1 MSNLLSEIIRWAKSL
16 KYWEQAIL
24 DKILAGETFTEET
37 YQEIYK
43 YLLEDERLIEKSDIE
58 RPALRFP
65 DETKIPEERIPQPLR
80 ISKISNLQNVNA
92 LALGQTLT
100 FGPQLTAIFG
110 ANASGKSGYSR
121 VFGCA
126 GFTRGDRK
134 VYPNITDASEAS
146 VQQSADIEICSD
158 DDTQNICYLIGEPC
172 SDLSFCHIFDSTSVN
187 VHLTKSN
194 EFSFSPAG
202 LENLTRLAKET
213 DVVRNIL
220 KDKITQLGKPHK
232 FNEYFVGEVS
242 RVSETIRDLGP
253 KTDLKALEKLA
264 TITEDDKKKT
274 KQSEER
280 LSYLKNL
287 KVEEKIKSIN
297 KQIAD
302 LQGLKTKLGVVGEAL
317 KDDSFG
323 QLGDAISSFLK
334 ISRLAKQMGIE
345 QFRSDYFTQTGSD
358 EWDKFVH
365 AAKELARAETE
376 RGEREP
382 YPQEGDR
389 CLLCY
394 QALSDEA
401 LDLIRRLWKFLEEDI
416 MERLQQAENL
426 LKQNKSGFQAVF
438 TDFFNE
444 QSVYYRLVEELNPAL
459 VSVIQGFLDSCNDRK
474 NKGIEF
480 ITNLKTEPLTSLP
493 VDGNEEIQKLISGLE
508 TQRED
513 LREKGPAEEI
523 EELEKFL
530 MLQRHR
536 KILEK
541 ILPEVKVYVFHRAWA
556 VLAANRIGSTA
567 HITRTHNELFGRLVK
582 QGYLESF
589 NGILESLD
597 HSINVKIV
605 TVARK
610 GVTYKQVVLDKCAA
624 NVSDATPDK
633 IFSEGE
639 KRAVSI
645 ADFLAEVEVDLNCTS
660 MVLDDPVTS
669 FDLEWRE
676 KIAAILAK
684 EATKRQVIVFTH
696 DLAFLYHL
704 IEAAEQEN
712 VDILCHWIQ
721 RGWSDGVPGYVSID
735 NSPAIDK
742 SFKKPTKV
750 QQLFERAKNEKSDFS
765 ERERLL
771 KDGFGALR
779 TCYEAFIIFDLFND
793 VVERFSERIS
803 FGRLEQIVWDESIVQ
818 EVINKYEDLS
828 LLMEGHLHST
838 RFAYKDLTPDILYSE
853 IQRFTELK
861 KQLKELKKKAT

>member
-1 MSNLLSEIIRWAKSL
+1 M
-16 KYWEQAIL
+16 KYWEQATL
-24 DKILAGETFTEET
+24 DKILAGEAFTGET
-37 YQEIYK
+37 YQELYQ
-43 YLLEDERLIEKSDIE
+43 YLLEDEGLTEKLEKE
-58 RPALRFP
+58 RPEIRFS
-65 DETKIPEERIPQPLR
+65 DETKIPEEPALQPLR
-80 ISKISNLQNVNA
+80 LSKIYNLQNVNA
-92 LALGQTLT
+92 LVPGQSLM

-110 ANASGKSGYSR
+110 GNASGKSGYAR

-134 VYPNITDASEAS
+134 VLPNVTDESGVSLQPA
-146 VQQSADIEICSD
+146 ADIEICAD
-158 DDTQNICYLIGEPC
+158 DGSKNINYVVGDACA
-172 SDLSFCHIFDSTSVN
+172 DLSFCHVFDSTSVH

-202 LENLTRLAKET
+202 LQNLTRLAEET

-220 KDKITQLGKPHK
+220 RDKITELEKPHK
-232 FNEYFVGEVS
+232 FNEYFIGEVS
-242 RVSETIRDLGP
+242 LVSETIRDLGP
-253 KTDLKALEKLA
+253 KTDLKVLKKLA
-264 TITEDDKKKT
+264 TITEDDEKKT

-287 KVEEKIKSIN
+287 KVEKKIKSIN
-297 KQIAD
+297 KQITD

-317 KDDSFG
+317 KDDLFG
-323 QLGDAISSFLK
+323 QLGDDISSFLK

-345 QFRSDYFTQTGSD
+345 QFRPDYFTQTGSD
-358 EWDKFVH
+358 EWYQFIQ
-365 AAKELARAETE
+365 AAKELATGETE

-394 QALSDEA
+394 QVLSDEA
-401 LDLIRRLWKFLEEDI
+401 VDLIRRLWKFLEDDI
-416 MERLQQAENL
+416 MDRLRQAENL
-426 LKQNKSGFQAVF
+426 LKQYKNGFQAVS
-438 TDFFNE
+438 TDFFDE
-444 QSVYYRLVEELNPAL
+444 QSVYYRLVQELNPAL
-459 VSVIQGFLDSCNDRK
+459 VSVIRGFLGGCNDRK
-474 NKGIEF
+474 NKGIEL
-480 ITNLKTEPLTSLP
+480 ITNLNTETLTLLP
-493 VDGNEEIQKLISGLE
+493 VDGTEEIQKLISGLE

-513 LREKGPAEEI
+513 LRKKDPAEEI

-567 HITRTHNELFGRLVK
+567 HITRKHNKLFERLVK
-582 QGYLESF
+582 QGYLERF

-645 ADFLAEVEVDLNCTS
+645 ADFLAEVEVDPNCTS

-704 IEAAEQEN
+704 NKHAELEGAEK
-712 VDILCHWIQ
+712 VTHWIK
-721 RGWSDGVPGYVSID
+721 READGRPGYVYLEK
-735 NSPAIDK
+735 SPATEKK
-742 SFKKPTKV
+742 SLSTGHV
-750 QQLFERAKNEKSDFS
+750 EKICKMT
-765 ERERLL
+765 READPETQEILIKL
-771 KDGFGALR
+771 GFGELR
-779 TCYEAFIIFDLFND
+779 TCYEAFIIYGLFGGT
-793 VVERFSERIS
+793 VQRFE
-803 FGRLEQIVWDESIVQ
+803 EQVRYYLLKEAYWDESIAKA
-818 EVINKYEDLS
+818 VIEKYEFLS
-828 LLMEGHLHST
+828 RFVDSHLHSDAFT
-838 RFAYKDLTPDILYSE
+838 GKKPTPDDLLAE
-853 IQRFTELK
+853 IQYFNGLRNT
-861 KQLKELKKKAT
+861 LKELKKKRKEEAA

>member
-1 MSNLLSEIIRWAKSL
+1 M
-16 KYWEQAIL
+16 KYWEQATL
-24 DKILAGETFTEET
+24 DKILAGEAFTGET
-37 YQEIYK
+37 YQELYQ
-43 YLLEDERLIEKSDIE
+43 YLLEDEGLTEKLEKE
-58 RPALRFP
+58 RPEIRFS
-65 DETKIPEERIPQPLR
+65 DETKIPEEPALQPLR
-80 ISKISNLQNVNA
+80 LSKIYNLQNVNA
-92 LALGQTLT
+92 LVPGQSLM

-110 ANASGKSGYSR
+110 GNASGKSGYAR

-134 VYPNITDASEAS
+134 VLPNVTDESGVSLQPA
-146 VQQSADIEICSD
+146 ADIEICAD
-158 DDTQNICYLIGEPC
+158 DGSKNINYVVGDACA
-172 SDLSFCHIFDSTSVN
+172 DLSFCHVFDSTSVH

-202 LENLTRLAKET
+202 LQNLTRLAEET

-220 KDKITQLGKPHK
+220 RDKITELEKPHK
-232 FNEYFVGEVS
+232 FNEYFIGEVS
-242 RVSETIRDLGP
+242 LVSETIRDLGP
-253 KTDLKALEKLA
+253 KTDLKVLKKLA
-264 TITEDDKKKT
+264 TITKDDEKKT

-287 KVEEKIKSIN
+287 KVEKKIKSIN
-297 KQIAD
+297 KQITD

-317 KDDSFG
+317 KDDLFG
-323 QLGDAISSFLK
+323 QLGDDISSFLK

-345 QFRSDYFTQTGSD
+345 QFRPDYFTQTGSD
-358 EWDKFVH
+358 EWYQFIQ
-365 AAKELARAETE
+365 AAKELATGETE

-394 QALSDEA
+394 QVLSDEA
-401 LDLIRRLWKFLEEDI
+401 VDLIRRLWKFLEDDI
-416 MERLQQAENL
+416 MDRLRQAENL
-426 LKQNKSGFQAVF
+426 LKQYKNGFQAVS
-438 TDFFNE
+438 TDFFDE
-444 QSVYYRLVEELNPAL
+444 QSVYYRLVQELNPAL
-459 VSVIQGFLDSCNDRK
+459 VSVIRGFLGGCNDRK
-474 NKGIEF
+474 NKGIEL
-480 ITNLKTEPLTSLP
+480 ITNLNTETLTLLP
-493 VDGNEEIQKLISGLE
+493 VDGTEEIQKLISGLE

-513 LREKGPAEEI
+513 LRKKDPAEEI

-567 HITRTHNELFGRLVK
+567 HITRKHNKLFERLVK
-582 QGYLESF
+582 QGYLERF

-645 ADFLAEVEVDLNCTS
+645 ADFLAEVEVDPNCTS

-704 IEAAEQEN
+704 NKHAELEGAEK
-712 VDILCHWIQ
+712 VTHWIK
-721 RGWSDGVPGYVSID
+721 READGRPGYVYLEK
-735 NSPAIDK
+735 SPATEKK
-742 SFKKPTKV
+742 SLSTGHV
-750 QQLFERAKNEKSDFS
+750 EKICKMT
-765 ERERLL
+765 READPETQEILIKL
-771 KDGFGALR
+771 GFGELR
-779 TCYEAFIIFDLFND
+779 TCYEAFIIYGLFGGT
-793 VVERFSERIS
+793 VQRFE
-803 FGRLEQIVWDESIVQ
+803 EQVRYYLLKEAYWDESIAKA
-818 EVINKYEDLS
+818 VIEKYEFLS
-828 LLMEGHLHST
+828 RFVDSHLHSDAFT
-838 RFAYKDLTPDILYSE
+838 GKKPTPDDLLAE
-853 IQRFTELK
+853 IQYFNGLRNT
-861 KQLKELKKKAT
+861 LKELKKKRKEEAA